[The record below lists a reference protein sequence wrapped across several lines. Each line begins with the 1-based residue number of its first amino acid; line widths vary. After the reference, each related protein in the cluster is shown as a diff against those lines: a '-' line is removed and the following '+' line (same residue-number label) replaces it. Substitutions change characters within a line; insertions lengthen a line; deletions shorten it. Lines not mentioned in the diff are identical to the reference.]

1 MAKKRQYCIAKYT
14 INDIAD
20 AIKRSN
26 RTVRRAINDNKFNPD
41 DLLSVCQYVQT
52 RMVDTRK

>member
-1 MAKKRQYCIAKYT
+1 MPKKRQCYIAKYT

-41 DLLSVCQYVQT
+41 DVLSL
-52 RMVDTRK
+52 VDYIIMRQASNK